1 MRVPE
6 PGQLP
11 TAGTVALHPANPP
24 IVSEEP
30 DGARSKLK
38 SPYSGA
44 FDGAGFIHG
53 STFDVKNPGSFA
65 GWHSS
70 KAF

>member
-1 MRVPE
+1 MV
-6 PGQLP
+6 
-11 TAGTVALHPANPP
+11 TNDFIHFTVDWINGT
-24 IVSEEP
+24 E
-30 DGARSKLK
+30 GA
-38 SPYSGA
+38 YSGA